1 MSSSRASVEVYE
13 LQNPIE
19 FADKTITQVEIR
31 KRSKMKDW
39 RPFLD
44 PTTGITRKI
53 EFDDKNRIDQDGLGI
68 LAHRLCGMS
77 ALAWNEIDFEDGQQI
92 IGRVA
97 GFLSGSNSKET
108 SSPTTEMTSSPSLP
122 GDSASQSES

>member
-1 MSSSRASVEVYE
+1 MSSSKAAVEVYE
-13 LQNPIE
+13 LKHPVD

-53 EFDDKNRIDQDGLGI
+53 EIDSKGQIDQDGLGI
-68 LAHRLCGMS
+68 LAHRLCDMP
-77 ALAWNEIDFEDGQQI
+77 ALAWNDVDFEDGQEI
-92 IGRVA
+92 LMRVA
-97 GFLSGSNSKET
+97 RFLSPSEEKET
-108 SSPTTEMTSSPSLP
+108 LSPTTETT
-122 GDSASQSES
+122 GSQ